1 MFINKFPKTNFTL
14 PNGQSIE
21 TINILKTVT
30 LSAAAKNSTSIRTT
44 VYDNIK
50 KIENLA
56 FDVYGNTS
64 LYWLVLYLNDI
75 DSFSKLPTSQY
86 NFETDFLEK
95 NNGKVYYIKDAK
107 SVQDVRTGDLV
118 ITFSGDGTKSEEW
131 IRAGVV
137 KEWDS
142 NFRRIILKTE
152 YKNSENTDSNPINPD
167 LFFYRRNEDG
177 TFVEIPNVDYAGNK
191 FKVGASGEEKNK
203 ITKLYDG
210 TINELEMSPFNIIGA
225 TSSTTEYDF
234 STTGGTSGT
243 ALFKL
248 SNNDLPSF
256 VTSKTFLGEAIS
268 DNYRTKTIS
277 SVPSKIAGNYMSYVS
292 SLSVGS
298 VSRGTPIDNSR
309 GTV

>member
-95 NNGKVYYIKDAK
+95 N
-107 SVQDVRTGDLV
+107 L
-118 ITFSGDGTKSEEW
+118 
-131 IRAGVV
+131 
-137 KEWDS
+137 
-142 NFRRIILKTE
+142 
-152 YKNSENTDSNPINPD
+152 
-167 LFFYRRNEDG
+167 YRM
-177 TFVEIPNVDYAGNK
+177 
-191 FKVGASGEEKNK
+191 
-203 ITKLYDG
+203 L
-210 TINELEMSPFNIIGA
+210 ELEI
-225 TSSTTEYDF
+225 
-234 STTGGTSGT
+234 
-243 ALFKL
+243 L
-248 SNNDLPSF
+248 
-256 VTSKTFLGEAIS
+256 
-268 DNYRTKTIS
+268 
-277 SVPSKIAGNYMSYVS
+277 
-292 SLSVGS
+292 
-298 VSRGTPIDNSR
+298 
-309 GTV
+309 